1 MARGARRSDTRA
13 QAQPGEAAPAHQW
26 APSAERGSAASA
38 DLERAPGGPGDP
50 EPLREGAGRGPPGA
64 NDRRAAGREAE
75 DLAAAFL
82 RERGLEILDRNHAT
96 RRGEVDLVARE
107 GETLCFVEV
116 RSRTSEAQ
124 GGPEET
130 ISAAKARRVVVAAT
144 DWAARHGALD
154 REIRF
159 DVVAVTLLAG
169 EPPRL
174 EHFRGA
180 FDADGRPEPW

>member
-1 MARGARRSDTRA
+1 VTRA
-13 QAQPGEAAPAHQW
+13 A
-26 APSAERGSAASA
+26 
-38 DLERAPGGPGDP
+38 GGPGREDP
-50 EPLREGAGRGPPGA
+50 
-64 NDRRAAGREAE
+64 DRRARGREAE

-82 RERGLEILDRNHAT
+82 EARGLEILARNHAT

-107 GETLCFVEV
+107 GDVLCFVEV

-130 ISAAKARRVVVAAT
+130 VSATKARRVVAAAT
-144 DWAARHGALD
+144 DWAERNGGLERD
-154 REIRF
+154 IRF
-159 DVVAVTLLAG
+159 DVVAVTLLEGA
-169 EPPRL
+169 PARL